1 MLKWL
6 FGKSQKKLSKADLKN
21 IDPDALDIVSRLKRA
36 GHETYLVGG
45 CVRDLLLGKKP
56 KDFDISTSATPN
68 QVRHTIARS
77 FVIGRRFRIVVAKRN
92 GRSQTVGDDLFPHLS
107 RRPLEK
113 EFQITTFR
121 REPELAGDKINENV
135 FGTPKQDAERRDFTS
150 NALFLDPTTLEI
162 KDFVGGLDDLGRG
175 VLRVIGNP
183 SVRFNEDSIRILR
196 ALRFEARSELKI
208 ERKTWD
214 ALKAAAPSLKTS
226 KMERIREELLK
237 ILREGHSKSVFAR
250 LDQAGLL
257 ATVLPGFEQAF
268 QKNRKLHD
276 RIFECLDAHPWRHP
290 VQSPLFFLLFTPA
303 LMTDRNRFFKN
314 FEGCMVQMKVSKAEK
329 EGLFRI
335 MQFLNRLERTPI
347 AHAERLISARN
358 TRLYDTAAQAFYV
371 AHILAQAKIGPYEAL
386 WAQWE
391 PHWKQFLE
399 AARRD
404 ASNPS
409 HQGGARSQGGH
420 HGGHHH
426 KRADK
431 ARQTQ

>member
-6 FGKSQKKLSKADLKN
+6 FGKSQKKLSKADVKN

-68 QVRHTIARS
+68 QVRQSIARA
-77 FVIGRRFRIVVAKRN
+77 FIIGRRFRIVVAKRN
-92 GRSQTVGDDLFPHLS
+92 GRPVNLGDALFPHLS
-107 RRPLEK
+107 RRPIEK

-121 REPELAGDKINENV
+121 REPEMAGDKINENV
-135 FGTPKQDAERRDFTS
+135 FGSPKQDAERRDFTS
-150 NALFLDPTTLEI
+150 NALFLDPTTLQI

-183 SVRFNEDSIRILR
+183 SVRFQEDSIRILR

-208 ERKTWD
+208 EKKTWD
-214 ALKAAAPSLKTS
+214 ALKASAPSLKVA
-226 KMERIREELLK
+226 KMERVREELLK
-237 ILREGHSKSVFAR
+237 ILREGHSKAVFAR
-250 LDQAGLL
+250 LEQAGLL
-257 ATVLPGFEQAF
+257 PSVLPGFEQAF

-276 RIFECLDAHPWRHP
+276 RIFECLDANPWRHP

-314 FEGCMVQMKVSKAEK
+314 FEDCMIQMKVSKAEK

-335 MQFLNRLERTPI
+335 MQFLNRVERTPI
-347 AHAERLISARN
+347 AHADRLISARN

-371 AHILAQAKIGPYEAL
+371 AHILSQAKIGPYESL

-399 AARRD
+399 AAKRD
-404 ASNPS
+404 ASAAPNQGPRHHS
-409 HQGGARSQGGH
+409 GHQNTQQH
-420 HGGHHH
+420 HR
-426 KRADK
+426 RADK
-431 ARQTQ
+431 PRTSQ